1 MLNHLIAI
9 SATKVGNKWKS
20 HNSMFKVKKN
30 ERLLHVFKVNKYND
44 ISMTEYIQHIR
55 LVFISFTLNTF

>member
-1 MLNHLIAI
+1 
-9 SATKVGNKWKS
+9 
-20 HNSMFKVKKN
+20 MFKVKKN